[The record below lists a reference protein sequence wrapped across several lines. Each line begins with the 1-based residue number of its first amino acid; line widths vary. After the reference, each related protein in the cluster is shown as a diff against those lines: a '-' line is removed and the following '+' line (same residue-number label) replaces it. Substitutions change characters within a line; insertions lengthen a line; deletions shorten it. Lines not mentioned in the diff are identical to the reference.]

1 MPQSMQV
8 QEIETDRLKPW
19 ADNPRVNEHAVDA
32 VARSIRNFG
41 FNVPITCDQNLT
53 IVAGH
58 TRWKAAK
65 KLGLLSVPVIVLEM
79 TEAQRRAFAIA
90 DNRTAELAEW
100 NWPQLRDVLDELR
113 SEDIDLGNIGFS
125 DEDLRRLLVGTFNG
139 EDDIPSLP
147 EEARTRVG
155 DLVQLGQH
163 RLLCGDSTKQDHV
176 DIVVG
181 GNKIDLVFAG
191 PPCFNQKRYAHWEHF
206 DAYQDDMRRVVNNSR
221 RLLKAGAVAVWHV
234 ANDSSSNHDLTS
246 HHSRLLE
253 ESGLIY
259 MDTTA
264 WVKSQANYSTQRSTH
279 ILRNRCYYPAFQWEA
294 LLVFRDPGGKMPK
307 MTREGSRYMANYH
320 TNVWQLSSVTNQ
332 MALFGHPAVSPVELP
347 YRAIQSYTSSEAVVF
362 EPFAGSGTT
371 LMAAEKAGRKALV
384 VERMP
389 SYCDQI
395 IKRWETTTRKEARL
409 LSNVAVDCGTALGQR
424 DLATGTPPEP
434 REGLLS

>member
-139 EDDIPSLP
+139 EDGIPSLP

-259 MDTTA
+259 MDTIA